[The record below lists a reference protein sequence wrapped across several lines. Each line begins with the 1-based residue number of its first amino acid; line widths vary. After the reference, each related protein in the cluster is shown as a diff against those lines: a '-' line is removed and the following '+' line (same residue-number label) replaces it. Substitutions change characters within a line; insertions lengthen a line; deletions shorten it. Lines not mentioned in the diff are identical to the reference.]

1 MHMRQPSIVS
11 SDLSHLAQDVI
22 DRAIPPD
29 ISSDLESGAR
39 SCAACEDRKRCVEGA
54 VRVWPS
60 VYRAATVVRDMLCLP
75 RQVASTI
82 ADLTI
87 GTVIVLV
94 HAAMADRAAP
104 RAGLAR
110 PRCMVDGTRSW
121 ESQISP

>member
-1 MHMRQPSIVS
+1 MRQPSIVS
-11 SDLSHLAQDVI
+11 SDLSYLAQDVI

-29 ISSDLESGAR
+29 ISSDPESSAR
-39 SCAACEDRKRCVEGA
+39 SSHAAQDRKRCVEGA

-60 VYRAATVVRDMLCLP
+60 VYRAATAVRDMLCLP

-87 GTVIVLV
+87 GTLIVLV
-94 HAAMADRAAP
+94 HAAMADRAAS